1 MIKKVN
7 YNFLFISC
15 RNVEACKDNI
25 FGSIQGVF
33 MGNDTIANMI
43 TSIRNANLGKI
54 KTVQVPATN
63 ATRDIAKILLREG
76 FIEDFIDNQKDTKN
90 VLISNP
96 KYQGKKKKSYITTLR
111 RVSKSGLRIYSNHK
125 EIPKVL
131 GGMGI
136 VILSTSVGIITD
148 REARQ
153 KKIGG
158 ELLCYVW

>member
-1 MIKKVN
+1 
-7 YNFLFISC
+7 
-15 RNVEACKDNI
+15 
-25 FGSIQGVF
+25 

-54 KTVQVPATN
+54 KTVRVPATN
-63 ATRDIAKILLREG
+63 TTRDIAKILLREG
-76 FIEDFIDNQKDTKN
+76 FIEDFVDTQKN
-90 VLISNP
+90 VLILDL
-96 KYQGKKKKSYITTLR
+96 KYRGKEERKPYITTLR
-111 RVSKSGLRIYSNHK
+111 RISKSGLRIYSNHK

-136 VILSTSVGIITD
+136 VILSTSGGIMTD

-153 KKIGG
+153 RRIGG

>member
-1 MIKKVN
+1 
-7 YNFLFISC
+7 
-15 RNVEACKDNI
+15 
-25 FGSIQGVF
+25 

-63 ATRDIAKILLREG
+63 TTRDIAKILLREG
-76 FIEDFIDNQKDTKN
+76 FIEDFIDNEKN
-90 VLISNP
+90 VLILNL
-96 KYQGKKKKSYITTLR
+96 KYQGKKKKAYITTLR
-111 RVSKSGLRIYSNHK
+111 RISKSGLRIYSNHK

-136 VILSTSVGIITD
+136 VILSTSGGIMTD

>member
-1 MIKKVN
+1 
-7 YNFLFISC
+7 
-15 RNVEACKDNI
+15 
-25 FGSIQGVF
+25 

-54 KTVQVPATN
+54 KTVQIPATN

-76 FIEDFIDNQKDTKN
+76 FIEDFVDNQKNTKN
-90 VLISNP
+90 VLILNL
-96 KYQGKKKKSYITTLR
+96 KYRGKKKKSYITTLR
-111 RVSKSGLRIYSNHK
+111 RISKSGLRIYSNHK

-136 VILSTSVGIITD
+136 VILSTSGGIMTD

>member
-1 MIKKVN
+1 
-7 YNFLFISC
+7 
-15 RNVEACKDNI
+15 
-25 FGSIQGVF
+25 

-76 FIEDFIDNQKDTKN
+76 FIEDFIDDQKNAKN
-90 VLISNP
+90 ILVLNL
-96 KYQGKKKKSYITTLR
+96 KYQGRRKKSYITTLR
-111 RVSKSGLRIYSNHK
+111 RISKSGLRIYSNHK

-136 VILSTSVGIITD
+136 VILSTSGGIVTD

>member
-1 MIKKVN
+1 
-7 YNFLFISC
+7 
-15 RNVEACKDNI
+15 
-25 FGSIQGVF
+25 

-63 ATRDIAKILLREG
+63 TTRDIAKILLREG
-76 FIEDFIDNQKDTKN
+76 FIEDFVDNQKN
-90 VLISNP
+90 VLILNL
-96 KYQGKKKKSYITTLR
+96 KYRGKRKKAYITTLR
-111 RVSKSGLRIYSNHK
+111 RISKSGLRIYSNHK

-136 VILSTSVGIITD
+136 VILSTSGGIMTD

>member
-1 MIKKVN
+1 
-7 YNFLFISC
+7 
-15 RNVEACKDNI
+15 
-25 FGSIQGVF
+25 

-76 FIEDFIDNQKDTKN
+76 FIEDSIDDNENKKN
-90 VLISNP
+90 VLVSNP
-96 KYQGKKKKSYITTLR
+96 KYQGRKKKSYITTLR
-111 RVSKSGLRIYSNHK
+111 RISKSGLRIYSNHK

-136 VILSTSVGIITD
+136 VILSTSGGIMTD

>member
-1 MIKKVN
+1 
-7 YNFLFISC
+7 
-15 RNVEACKDNI
+15 
-25 FGSIQGVF
+25 

-76 FIEDFIDNQKDTKN
+76 FIEDFIDDNENKKN
-90 VLISNP
+90 VLVLNP
-96 KYQGKKKKSYITTLR
+96 KYQGRKKKSYITTLR
-111 RVSKSGLRIYSNHK
+111 RISKSGLRIYSNHK

-136 VILSTSVGIITD
+136 VILSTSGGIMTD